1 MKSIRILPLLLLALF
16 AGSARA
22 EWVKLEKVSLRGNP
36 SNDGDSFHV
45 VAGGKSYYLRLYFV
59 DCAETQTR
67 LKERIDEQAEI
78 FGVAP
83 KSVLKL
89 GKEAEAFTRNRLKK
103 PFTVWTEFMD
113 AKGDSRDTRYFAFVS
128 DSEGR
133 DLGQE
138 LVGNGLA
145 RVYGA
150 QADHPEG
157 PNRSAQWA
165 ILARRLEE
173 AKTKQLGSF
182 DPKLK

>member
-1 MKSIRILPLLLLALF
+1 MKRIFISLLLLVLI
-16 AGSARA
+16 AGSAGA
-22 EWVKLEKVSLRGNP
+22 EWVKLERVTLRANP

-45 VAGGKSYYLRLYFV
+45 AAGGKSYYLRLYFV
-59 DCAETQTR
+59 DCPETQTR
-67 LKERIDEQAEI
+67 LKERIDEQASI
-78 FGVAP
+78 FNVSP
-83 KSVLKL
+83 KNILRL
-89 GKEAEAFTRNRLKK
+89 GKDAETFTRNRLKK

-113 AKGDSRDTRYFAFVS
+113 AQGDSRDRRYFAFVS

-138 LVGNGLA
+138 LVANGLA

-157 PNRSAQWA
+157 PARSAQWA

-173 AKTKQLGSF
+173 AKANQLGCF
-182 DPKLK
+182 NPKYK